1 MSEIMKTEG
10 NSNELQAYQS
20 KAIEYLNNMGM
31 AQIEKK
37 HQNQFLEMCTTFQ
50 LNPFSRDV
58 YAVSYKD
65 KFNIIVGFEVYLR
78 RASQS
83 GKLGG
88 WKVWTTGSIEN
99 KDLKGCIEIQRKDF
113 SAPFYHE
120 VDFDEY
126 STHQNL
132 WVSKPKTMIKKVAMA
147 QGFRLCFPEQLSGI
161 GYTADELDEMSTQ
174 EEQQPRNVTPQK
186 QNKSQVSEDR
196 QALLEDWEMITD
208 LAKKINNPD
217 KELLDQYNSFL
228 TKIKTNQ
235 TVDMKELRAF
245 ADKLREKIGYID
257 V

>member
-10 NSNELQAYQS
+10 NSELQAYQS

-37 HQNQFLEMCTTFQ
+37 HQNQFLEMCSTFK

-58 YAVSYKD
+58 YAIAYKD

-78 RASQS
+78 RASES
-83 GKLGG
+83 GKLAG
-88 WKVWTTGSIEN
+88 WKAWTTGSKEN
-99 KDLKGCIEIQRKDF
+99 KNLKGCIEIHRKDF

-126 STHQNL
+126 NTNQNL

-161 GYTADELDEMSTQ
+161 GYTADELDEMPSQ
-174 EEQQPRNVTPQK
+174 EIPAEQPRNVTPKKPQI
-186 QNKSQVSEDR
+186 SEDR
-196 QALLEDWEMITD
+196 QALLEDWEIITD
-208 LAKKINNPD
+208 LAKKISNPD
-217 KELLDQYNSFL
+217 KELLDQYNVFL
-228 TKIKTNQ
+228 AKIKNNQ
-235 TVDMKELRAF
+235 TVDVKELRDF

>member
-10 NSNELQAYQS
+10 NSELQVYQS

-37 HQNQFLEMCTTFQ
+37 HQNQFLEMCSTFK

-58 YAVSYKD
+58 YAIAYKD

-78 RASQS
+78 RASES
-83 GKLGG
+83 GKLAG
-88 WKVWTTGSIEN
+88 WKAWTVGSKEN

-113 SAPFYHE
+113 TAPFYHE

-126 STHQNL
+126 NTNQNL

-161 GYTADELDEMSTQ
+161 GYTADELDEMPSQ
-174 EEQQPRNVTPQK
+174 EIPAEQPRNVTPKKPQI
-186 QNKSQVSEDR
+186 SEDR
-196 QALLEDWEMITD
+196 QALLEDWEIITD
-208 LAKKINNPD
+208 LAKKISNPE

-228 TKIKTNQ
+228 TKIKNNQ
-235 TVDMKELRAF
+235 TVDVKELRDF
-245 ADKLREKIGYID
+245 ADRLREKIGYID

>member
-10 NSNELQAYQS
+10 NSELQAYQS

-37 HQNQFLEMCTTFQ
+37 HQNQFLEMCSTFK

-58 YAVSYKD
+58 YAIAYKD

-78 RASQS
+78 RASES
-83 GKLGG
+83 GKLAG
-88 WKVWTTGSIEN
+88 WKAWTTGSKEN
-99 KDLKGCIEIQRKDF
+99 KNLKGCIEIHRKDF

-126 STHQNL
+126 NTNQNL

-161 GYTADELDEMSTQ
+161 GYTADELDEMPSQ
-174 EEQQPRNVTPQK
+174 EIPAEQPRNVTPKKPQI
-186 QNKSQVSEDR
+186 SEDR
-196 QALLEDWEMITD
+196 QALLEDWEIITD
-208 LAKKINNPD
+208 LAKKISNPE

-228 TKIKTNQ
+228 TKIKNNQ
-235 TVDMKELRAF
+235 TVDVKELRDF
-245 ADKLREKIGYID
+245 ADRLREKIGYID

>member
-10 NSNELQAYQS
+10 NSELQVYQS

-37 HQNQFLEMCTTFQ
+37 HQNQFLEMCSTFK

-58 YAVSYKD
+58 YAIAYKD

-78 RASQS
+78 RASES
-83 GKLGG
+83 GKLAG
-88 WKVWTTGSIEN
+88 WKAWTTGSKEN
-99 KDLKGCIEIQRKDF
+99 KNLKGCIEIHRKDF

-126 STHQNL
+126 NTNQNL

-161 GYTADELDEMSTQ
+161 GYTADELDEMPSQ
-174 EEQQPRNVTPQK
+174 EIPAEQPRNVTPKKPQI
-186 QNKSQVSEDR
+186 SEDR
-196 QALLEDWEMITD
+196 QALLEDWEIITD
-208 LAKKINNPD
+208 LAKKISNPE

-228 TKIKTNQ
+228 TKIKNNQ
-235 TVDMKELRAF
+235 TVDVKELRDF
-245 ADKLREKIGYID
+245 ADRLREKIGYID

>member
-10 NSNELQAYQS
+10 NSELQAYQS

-31 AQIEKK
+31 AKIEKK
-37 HQNQFLEMCTTFQ
+37 HQNQFLEMCSTFK

-58 YAVSYKD
+58 YAIAYKD

-78 RASQS
+78 RASES
-83 GKLGG
+83 GKLAG
-88 WKVWTTGSIEN
+88 WKAWTVGSKEN

-113 SAPFYHE
+113 TAPFYHE

-126 STHQNL
+126 NTNQNL

-161 GYTADELDEMSTQ
+161 GYTADELP
-174 EEQQPRNVTPQK
+174 EEEIQPRNVTPTQPVEK
-186 QNKSQVSEDR
+186 TFSDEDR
-196 QALLEDWEMITD
+196 KAQLEDWSMVAD
-208 LAKKINNPD
+208 LAKKIVNPG
-217 KELLDQYNSFL
+217 KELLDEYNDFYG
-228 TKIKTNQ
+228 KIKNNQ
-235 TVDMKELRAF
+235 PIDIQKLRVF
-245 ADKLREKIGYID
+245 ADKLREKIGYIE

>member
-10 NSNELQAYQS
+10 NSELQAYQS

-58 YAVSYKD
+58 YAVAYKD

-132 WVSKPKTMIKKVAMA
+132 WLSKPKTMIKKVAMA

-161 GYTADELDEMSTQ
+161 GYTADELDEMPTQ
-174 EEQQPRNVTPQK
+174 EIPAEQPRNVTPKKPQI
-186 QNKSQVSEDR
+186 SEDR
-196 QALLEDWEMITD
+196 QALLEDWEIITD
-208 LAKKINNPD
+208 LAKKISNPE
-217 KELLDQYNSFL
+217 KELLDQYNVFL
-228 TKIKTNQ
+228 AKIKNNQ
-235 TVDMKELRAF
+235 TVDVKELRDF
-245 ADKLREKIGYID
+245 AERLREKIGYID

>member
-10 NSNELQAYQS
+10 NSELQAYQS

-31 AQIEKK
+31 AKIEKK
-37 HQNQFLEMCTTFQ
+37 HQNQFLEMCSTFK

-58 YAVSYKD
+58 YAIAYKD

-78 RASQS
+78 RASES
-83 GKLGG
+83 GKLAG
-88 WKVWTTGSIEN
+88 WKAWTTGSKEN
-99 KDLKGCIEIQRKDF
+99 KNLKGCIEIHRKDF

-126 STHQNL
+126 NTNQNL

-161 GYTADELDEMSTQ
+161 GYTADELDEMPSQ
-174 EEQQPRNVTPQK
+174 EIPAEQPRNVTPKKPQI
-186 QNKSQVSEDR
+186 SEDR
-196 QALLEDWEMITD
+196 QALLEDWEIITD
-208 LAKKINNPD
+208 LAKKISNPE

-228 TKIKTNQ
+228 TKIKNNQ
-235 TVDMKELRAF
+235 TVDVKELRDF
-245 ADKLREKIGYID
+245 ADRLREKIGYID